1 MLHDVLPI
9 PLWAIVLIIIVVTI
23 PTFVMI
29 TGRNAEGGFKGRTSH
44 GWSRWREVSQKAADV
59 QARVLLTVFYF
70 TLMVPFGVVFGLIK
84 DPLRIKQRPS
94 GTYWMD
100 RKPVSESL
108 ADAQRQF

>member
-1 MLHDVLPI
+1 MLNDVLPM
-9 PLWAIVLIIIVVTI
+9 PLWLIVVILMAITI

-29 TGRNAEGGFKGRTSH
+29 TGRNAKGGLKGRASE
-44 GWSRWREVSQKAADV
+44 GWSRWRELSQKAADV

-100 RKPVSESL
+100 RKPASESL